1 MGRSLAVTVEELHMS
16 TRRPP
21 AGLFRLPAMGSG
33 MLAVLIPVVVMAC
46 AAAPHPQEAA
56 TPVTSSSKQ
65 PTTPTPD
72 PAATY
77 HFMLGYQ
84 AELAQDMETALTE
97 YQAALKADPA
107 SREVKAR
114 LANLYFSLGDLTRAV
129 QYAEEV
135 GEGTGQEAQLLTQ
148 MAGILASAGKPDR
161 AVRLLDLAI
170 ERDPAKPDAYFP
182 KGMVLLNQKRYA
194 EAEQAVKQG
203 LQHAADS
210 AAGYYYLGRISAE
223 AGNVEQAVASYERAI
238 ALNPSFEPA
247 YLAEA
252 SFFESRQEKDKAI
265 AVLQRYLQRANPHN
279 KEIRQHLIQLY
290 INAKDYAGGLAELEK
305 ILEEDPGDLDA
316 QLRMALIY
324 GEKKEFGK
332 AVDQLNAVLKARP
345 AELKIRDY
353 LGYMY
358 EETRDF
364 SKAVD
369 AYQFNI
375 QLDPTFVDSHI
386 HLGVLQYRLKQ
397 FPSAIA
403 HLSEAV
409 RLNPKQAESHI
420 VLGLAYLQS
429 DRYEE
434 AVHAFEEGVRHHPKN
449 ADLHFN
455 LGTAYDKLNRFDEVV
470 REMEVTL
477 ALDPHHA
484 DALNYLGYSYA
495 ERGINIERALSLTRQ
510 AVALKPDNGYYV
522 DSLGWAF
529 YKSGML
535 NEALAEIKR
544 AVALVGD
551 DPVIYEHLGEIYM
564 KQDRPADARE
574 AWLHSL
580 ELDPSNEKLLQRFR
594 EQGFGDPAQEDR
606 IQQAKRRV
614 SEKAQAQ

>member
-1 MGRSLAVTVEELHMS
+1 MHHLRHIHKSLSLAL
-16 TRRPP
+16 
-21 AGLFRLPAMGSG
+21 LPAI
-33 MLAVLIPVVVMAC
+33 VLAC
-46 AAAPHPQEAA
+46 AASPHPQETVSSAPVPAKPSAA
-56 TPVTSSSKQ
+56 PM
-65 PTTPTPD
+65 PD
-72 PAATY
+72 ALATY

-84 AELAQDMETALTE
+84 AELAQDTE
-97 YQAALKADPA
+97 RAIREYDAALKADPT

-114 LANLYFSLGDLTRAV
+114 LAGLYFGLGDQAKAV
-129 QYAEEV
+129 HYAEEV
-135 GEGTGQEAQLLTQ
+135 GEGTGQDAQLLTQ
-148 MAGILASAGKPDR
+148 MAGILSSAGKPDR
-161 AVRLLDLAI
+161 ALHFLDLAI
-170 ERDPAKPDAYFP
+170 ARDPQRGESYFP
-182 KGMVLLNQKRYA
+182 KAIILMNQKRLA
-194 EAEQAVKQG
+194 EAEQTVKEG
-203 LQHAADS
+203 LKYAQDS
-210 AAGYYYLGRISAE
+210 AVGHYYLGRISIE
-223 AGNVEQAVASYERAI
+223 AGNVDQALASFDRAI
-238 ALNPSFEPA
+238 AVNPSFEPA
-247 YLAEA
+247 YLAQA
-252 SFFESRQEKDKAI
+252 SLFESRQEKEKAI
-265 AVLQRYLQRANPHN
+265 AILQKYLQRVNPRN
-279 KEIRQHLIQLY
+279 RDIRHHVIQLY
-290 INAKDYAGGLAELEK
+290 IATKDYAGGLAELQK
-305 ILEEDPGDLDA
+305 LLDEDPGDLDA

-324 GEKKEFGK
+324 GEKKEYAK
-332 AVDQLNAVLKARP
+332 AIEQLSAVLRARP

-358 EETRDF
+358 EETKDF
-364 SKAVD
+364 SKAIDV
-369 AYQFNI
+369 YQFNI

-386 HLGVLQYRLKQ
+386 HLGILHYRLKQ

-403 HLSEAV
+403 HLREAV

-510 AVALKPDNGYYV
+510 AVVLKPDNGYYV

-535 NEALAEIKR
+535 DEALAEIKR
-544 AVALVGD
+544 AIALVGD

-564 KQDRPADARE
+564 KQDRLADARE
-574 AWLHSL
+574 AWLRSL

-594 EQGFGDPAQEDR
+594 EQGFGDPTQEDR

-614 SEKAQAQ
+614 SEKIQPQSTP